1 MSSTTVVS
9 SVRRFSLCPFC
20 WAYLALVSLAVSGA
34 AGLAQD
40 LSGKPAKIEIS
51 AKPLTGNNEQGVTV
65 HVELRDPVN
74 HLAVATKN
82 IEIEIEG
89 RTDKGAAEKSKV
101 LIKQG
106 ESSAS
111 AELPVKTTGL
121 LEVTAKNPQLAEG
134 GTLIELRKPKR
145 PALLV
150 TPPATTLESL
160 GAPVETGS
168 AASAPAIAPSAV
180 QVRRRP
186 VPAAAMIE
194 RAPASVAM
202 ATPPAVA
209 LATPAPSTSSLP
221 NAKPVFKLSYTPKR
235 KLRAGEGDAATVWA
249 SLQGDPAP
257 EDMKVAVWNDVGPAV
272 VITIPKGEYTAGS
285 KLVGTYAGA
294 VNVGFENS
302 APPPSGSSLP
312 ERFIIDFGPPIW
324 ALKLVPTL
332 PSINLFESTDVT
344 VELLNSQGELVATD
358 DERKALLSFDSGKGE
373 LDSNPV
379 TFHPKE
385 SVVKARFIPTSTGSV
400 QLRVSSDSLSAVT
413 AIVTVGLPKLLI
425 ALCAIGSL
433 LGGVVAFWTES
444 AASWH
449 RIVIGLITGFL
460 LYWAF
465 VFGVVH
471 VASFAHAF
479 VINPFSAVAL
489 SFVGG
494 WGGTKVITLLL
505 KPLGLEW

>member
-1 MSSTTVVS
+1 LIMKVS
-9 SVRRFSLCPFC
+9 YPIATCAIIL
-20 WAYLALVSLAVSGA
+20 LVISPA
-34 AGLAQD
+34 AEWGQGL
-40 LSGKPAKIEIS
+40 GGVPAKIEVS
-51 AKPLTGNNEQGVTV
+51 AKPSSGEQIVNV
-65 HVELRDPVN
+65 HVELRDAVN
-74 HLAVATKN
+74 HPAVASKN
-82 IEIEIEG
+82 VDVEIEG
-89 RTDKGAAEKSKV
+89 RSENGNVEKSTV
-101 LIKQG
+101 VIKRG
-106 ESSAS
+106 ESGGS
-111 AELPVKTTGL
+111 AELPIKLTGL
-121 LEVTAKNPQLAEG
+121 VEITAKNPQLAGG
-134 GTLIELRKPKR
+134 GTLVELRKPKGQ
-145 PALLV
+145 PAFLV
-150 TPPATTLESL
+150 PPPAPTLESL

-168 AASAPAIAPSAV
+168 AAGAPGAAPSAV
-180 QVRRRP
+180 PARRRP
-186 VPAAAMIE
+186 APRAAMIE
-194 RAPASVAM
+194 RAPASVPT
-202 ATPPAVA
+202 ATPSAVTSGTA
-209 LATPAPSTSSLP
+209 AASTSSPP
-221 NAKPVFKLSYTPKR
+221 NAKPIFKLSYTPKR
-235 KLRAGEGDAATVWA
+235 KLRAGEGDAATLWA

-272 VITIPKGEYTAGS
+272 LITIPKGEYTAGS
-285 KLVGTYAGA
+285 KLVGTYAGV

-302 APPPSGSSLP
+302 APPPSGSGLP
-312 ERFIIDFGPPIW
+312 EQFIINFGPPVW

-344 VELLNSQGELVATD
+344 VELLDSQGQLVATD
-358 DERKALLSFDSGKGE
+358 DERNALLSFDSGKGE

-385 SVVKARFIPTSTGSV
+385 SVVKTRFIPTSTGSV
-400 QLRVSSDSLSAVT
+400 QLRVSSDSLPAVT

-433 LGGVVAFWTES
+433 LGGVVAFWTEN

-465 VFGVVH
+465 VFGVIH
-471 VASFAHAF
+471 VATFAHAF